1 MGNAIKRRKVFN
13 YLHSKNF
20 EIVLLQESHST
31 KAVEKVWRN
40 EWGSQIHFSRGS
52 TNSCGVAILISRS
65 LDFKLI
71 TLKRDSEGRFL
82 QIVAKIEGMRITIL
96 NCYAPNSDSPNYFA
110 QNFAQSGIL
119 ENDSCIIGGDFNTIL
134 TSQDMRGA
142 VINQHPKTTDPLLE
156 LMQHYELVDIW
167 RIQNDNKFM
176 YTWMRNNPPIYKQLN
191 YILVSSH
198 LQQDVVRTG
207 IGPAFSS
214 NHSIP
219 WIQID
224 QSHVA

>member
-1 MGNAIKRRKVFN
+1 
-13 YLHSKNF
+13 
-20 EIVLLQESHST
+20 
-31 KAVEKVWRN
+31 
-40 EWGSQIHFSRGS
+40 
-52 TNSCGVAILISRS
+52 
-65 LDFKLI
+65 
-71 TLKRDSEGRFL
+71 
-82 QIVAKIEGMRITIL
+82 MRITIL
-96 NCYAPNSDSPNYFA
+96 NCYAPNSDSRNYFA

-142 VINQHPKTTDPLLE
+142 VINQHLKTTDTLLE

-167 RIQNDNKFM
+167 RIRNDNKFM
-176 YTWMRNNPPIYKQLN
+176 YTWMRNNLPIYKQLD

-207 IGPAFSS
+207 IDPAFSYD
-214 NHSIP
+214 HSIP

-224 QSHVA
+224 QSHVARQGKGYWKFNTSLLEDNDYISLVHNILDEIDNESYINPVLKWEIIKLKVRQHKLKVTIEKQVTDSLFSMQNSNRQIQRLKQEIDHLIHL